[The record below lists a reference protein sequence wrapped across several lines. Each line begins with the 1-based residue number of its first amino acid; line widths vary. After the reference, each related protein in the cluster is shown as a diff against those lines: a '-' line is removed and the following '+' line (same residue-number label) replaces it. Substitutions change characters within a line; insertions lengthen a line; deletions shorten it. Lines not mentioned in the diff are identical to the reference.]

1 METRQPFKALS
12 RICLNN
18 WHYIDKK
25 VLTLSEGINF
35 FTGHSGSGKSTVID
49 ALQIVLYASTDGRGF
64 FNKAAADDSDRSLIE
79 YLRGMVNISENN
91 EAQYLRNQNF
101 SSTIVLELTQTNTGE
116 KQCVGVVFDVET
128 ASNEIGRL
136 FFWHAGEFLEGNYR
150 IGKRT
155 MTTLELREYM
165 QRTFPA
171 ERFYCGPSNERF
183 RRQLYDIYLGG
194 LDMEKFPR
202 LFKRAIPFRMN
213 IKLEEFVKEYI
224 CMEQDIHIE
233 DLQES
238 VMQYGRMRGKIE
250 ETLEEIR
257 RLEQIGE
264 CYRDYDGK
272 RETAKLCAYQI
283 ERLEMLRLE
292 SQVQECRDKIED
304 RKEEIA
310 SGKQRQTRLEEEQ
323 SGLMK
328 EYEEIIL
335 QIADSGYS
343 GMEAELGAV
352 SETLTRL
359 EDSRTRWQQTAERLR
374 EWKEK
379 DITPNQVIWDIDQF
393 AKEMISEEELQ
404 RLKDSLGDIQE
415 ELEGQRQE
423 ADAKLRQI
431 KKEEREARE
440 ELKALKQG
448 KKAYPRELEEAKF
461 ELRGRLH
468 ERCGKFINVQILAD
482 LLDLKDERWQNAV
495 EGYMGNNKLL
505 LIVEP
510 AYAKTAMDIYQEM
523 DKKKFFRAS
532 VLDTER
538 VMQEAHPVRKGA
550 LAEEVRAKEP
560 YVQAYIDFF
569 LGNVMKCETVE
580 ELRDCRI
587 GITPD
592 CVLYHS
598 FRLQHI
604 KPENYTR
611 CAYIGEVSMRQ
622 RILRLEEQ
630 CQSLQEERLPCQEE
644 LEAIRRMM
652 QMELLNQPAED
663 YLGWLTDIREISG
676 KKRRKNQLE
685 EKMSKLKSESVDAWE
700 AQKKELQNR
709 QDEKKAQIARVQ
721 ETIWNDQKEIE
732 KLREDLLEAE
742 SGIAEQ
748 RRKLAREF
756 SRAET
761 ESKDGGGEQRED
773 GIAAAER
780 VGVIETSVR
789 YEEEFQRYLS
799 GRKSVNY
806 DYLKRQRLS
815 DLYPLREAEEVSY
828 QKLVEERSSY
838 VRSYPN
844 RTFSTAIKENTC
856 YDELLESLSCDDLE
870 AFRESAKEQ
879 ARSAVEHFK
888 DDFIFK
894 IRSAIR
900 EAYQRK
906 DELNRI
912 ISGLDFGKD
921 KYQFVI
927 TKNKGAD
934 GRFYKMFMDDALQI
948 HPSQLTD
955 SMENQLNMFTIEHE
969 DQYAELMNELINIFI
984 PPENAT
990 QEELNEAKKNMD
1002 KYADY
1007 RTYLSFDMQQIVHG
1021 RKDMAIGLGRMI
1033 KKNSGGEGQNP
1044 LYVALLASFAQVYKI
1059 NTPAKL
1065 RRNPTIRLVILDEA
1079 FSKMDA
1085 EKVASCISLIRGLGF
1100 QAVISATNDKI
1111 QNYLENVDKTFV
1123 YANPDKRH
1131 ISIQEF
1137 EKKDFGELI
1146 LV

>member
-1 METRQPFKALS
+1 M
-12 RICLNN
+12 
-18 WHYIDKK
+18 
-25 VLTLSEGINF
+25 
-35 FTGHSGSGKSTVID
+35 
-49 ALQIVLYASTDGRGF
+49 
-64 FNKAAADDSDRSLIE
+64 
-79 YLRGMVNISENN
+79 
-91 EAQYLRNQNF
+91 
-101 SSTIVLELTQTNTGE
+101 
-116 KQCVGVVFDVET
+116 
-128 ASNEIGRL
+128 
-136 FFWHAGEFLEGNYR
+136 
-150 IGKRT
+150 
-155 MTTLELREYM
+155 
-165 QRTFPA
+165 
-171 ERFYCGPSNERF
+171 
-183 RRQLYDIYLGG
+183 
-194 LDMEKFPR
+194 
-202 LFKRAIPFRMN
+202 
-213 IKLEEFVKEYI
+213 
-224 CMEQDIHIE
+224 
-233 DLQES
+233 
-238 VMQYGRMRGKIE
+238 
-250 ETLEEIR
+250 
-257 RLEQIGE
+257 
-264 CYRDYDGK
+264 
-272 RETAKLCAYQI
+272 
-283 ERLEMLRLE
+283 
-292 SQVQECRDKIED
+292 
-304 RKEEIA
+304 
-310 SGKQRQTRLEEEQ
+310 
-323 SGLMK
+323 
-328 EYEEIIL
+328 
-335 QIADSGYS
+335 
-343 GMEAELGAV
+343 
-352 SETLTRL
+352 
-359 EDSRTRWQQTAERLR
+359 
-374 EWKEK
+374 
-379 DITPNQVIWDIDQF
+379 
-393 AKEMISEEELQ
+393 
-404 RLKDSLGDIQE
+404 
-415 ELEGQRQE
+415 
-423 ADAKLRQI
+423 
-431 KKEEREARE
+431 
-440 ELKALKQG
+440 
-448 KKAYPRELEEAKF
+448 
-461 ELRGRLH
+461 
-468 ERCGKFINVQILAD
+468 
-482 LLDLKDERWQNAV
+482 
-495 EGYMGNNKLL
+495 
-505 LIVEP
+505 
-510 AYAKTAMDIYQEM
+510 
-523 DKKKFFRAS
+523 
-532 VLDTER
+532 
-538 VMQEAHPVRKGA
+538 
-550 LAEEVRAKEP
+550 
-560 YVQAYIDFF
+560 
-569 LGNVMKCETVE
+569 
-580 ELRDCRI
+580 
-587 GITPD
+587 
-592 CVLYHS
+592 
-598 FRLQHI
+598 
-604 KPENYTR
+604 
-611 CAYIGEVSMRQ
+611 
-622 RILRLEEQ
+622 
-630 CQSLQEERLPCQEE
+630 
-644 LEAIRRMM
+644 
-652 QMELLNQPAED
+652 
-663 YLGWLTDIREISG
+663 
-676 KKRRKNQLE
+676 
-685 EKMSKLKSESVDAWE
+685 
-700 AQKKELQNR
+700 
-709 QDEKKAQIARVQ
+709 
-721 ETIWNDQKEIE
+721 
-732 KLREDLLEAE
+732 EAE

-761 ESKDGGGEQRED
+761 ESKDGGGERSED

-815 DLYPLREAEEVSY
+815 DLYPLREAEEASY

-870 AFRESAKEQ
+870 VFRESAKEQ